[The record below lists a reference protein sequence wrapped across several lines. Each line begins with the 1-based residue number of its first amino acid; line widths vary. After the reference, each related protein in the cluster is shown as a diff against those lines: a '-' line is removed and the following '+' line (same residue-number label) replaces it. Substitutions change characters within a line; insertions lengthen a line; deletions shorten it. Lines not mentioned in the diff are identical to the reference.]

1 MPGCYIIN
9 REITKAMNGERYFV
23 NDEKTGK
30 PDRLP
35 AIENNVFMHYYN
47 MWENFHYFGYPHGLN
62 WLDAPDWF
70 NEILKTFENA
80 YTQIQNFIE
89 AQEMKKIRTKTH
101 G

>member
-1 MPGCYIIN
+1 MTFWDKAEEMPGCYIIN

-47 MWENFHYFGYPHGLN
+47 LWEELI
-62 WLDAPDWF
+62 
-70 NEILKTFENA
+70 ILIILIF
-80 YTQIQNFIE
+80 
-89 AQEMKKIRTKTH
+89 
-101 G
+101 